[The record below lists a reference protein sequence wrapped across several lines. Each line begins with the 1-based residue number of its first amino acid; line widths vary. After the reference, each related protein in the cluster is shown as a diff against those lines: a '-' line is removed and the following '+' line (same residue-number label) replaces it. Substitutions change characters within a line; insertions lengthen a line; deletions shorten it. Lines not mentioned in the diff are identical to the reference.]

1 MFGFRKNSTSKAADV
16 RKYAMMINGQLI
28 SADDGHKVPNP
39 ATGEVVGIAP
49 VCTPKHLDDAVAAA
63 RAAQVSWAAVPDEE
77 RREACRKMAAVIT
90 ENAAELAELL
100 TKEQGKPL
108 KTMGA
113 EFEVGGAA
121 AWAGYAAELE
131 MPVKVLQDDETAR
144 IEQHRVPVGVVGSI
158 TPWNWPLMIAVWHI
172 VPAIRA
178 GNTVVIKPSPNT
190 PLSTLRMV
198 ELLNTVLPAGVL
210 NCVTGHGE
218 IGGLMS
224 GHKGINKIVF
234 TGSTATGKKIMQSA
248 ADNLKRL
255 TLELGGNDA
264 GIVLPE
270 TDPKAIAEG
279 VFWGAF
285 LNMGQ
290 TCAALKRLYVHD
302 SIYDEMCAALVD
314 IAESMPMGNGL
325 DDTTMVG
332 PLQNEMQRNK
342 VAELVDDARARGA
355 RILTGGTVPEGPG
368 NFYPITLVADI
379 EAGARLVDEEQF
391 GTALP
396 IIRYSDVEEAIVQAN
411 GLDVGLG
418 ASVWAS
424 DPEAARKVADR
435 IEAGTV
441 YINQHGQIAPHVPF
455 GGIKGSG
462 IGVEFGQEGLEANTD
477 IKIYNMAKTG

>member
-1 MFGFRKNSTSKAADV
+1 MYPMT
-16 RKYAMMINGQLI
+16 INGQ
-28 SADDGHKVPNP
+28 SVVTDAGHDVPDP
-39 ATGEVVGIAP
+39 ATGEVVGQAP
-49 VCTPKHLDDAVAAA
+49 LCTAQHLHDAVAAA
-63 RAAQVSWAAVPDEE
+63 QIAQKIWAARPDEE
-77 RREACRKMAAVIT
+77 RRDACRKMSAIISD
-90 ENAAELAELL
+90 NAEELAELL

-121 AWAGYAAELE
+121 AWAGYAADLE
-131 MPVKVLQDDETAR
+131 MPVKILQDDDTAR

-158 TPWNWPLMIAVWHI
+158 TPWNWPLLIAVWHV

-178 GNTVVIKPSPNT
+178 GNAVVIKPSPNT

-210 NCVTGHGE
+210 NCVTGDGH
-218 IGGLMS
+218 IGALMS
-224 GHKGINKIVF
+224 EHKDINKIVF
-234 TGSTATGKKIMQSA
+234 TGSTATGKNIMQSA
-248 ADNLKRL
+248 AGSLKRL

-264 GIVLPE
+264 GIILPDV
-270 TDPKAIAEG
+270 DPKAIAEG

-290 TCAALKRLYVHD
+290 TCAALKRLYVHN

-314 IAESMPMGNGL
+314 LAANMPMGHGL
-325 DDTTMVG
+325 DPATVVG
-332 PLQNEMQRNK
+332 PLQNPMQLNI
-342 VAELVDDARARGA
+342 VADLVDDARAKGA
-355 RILTGGTVPEGPG
+355 RILCGGARAGGTG
-368 NFYPITLVADI
+368 NFYPITFVADI
-379 EAGARLVDEEQF
+379 EAGTKLVDEEQF

-396 IIRYSDVEEAIVQAN
+396 IIRYDDVEDAIAQAN
-411 GLDVGLG
+411 SLDVGLA
-418 ASVWAS
+418 ASVWSS
-424 DPEAARKVADR
+424 DADAARAVAER
-435 IEAGTV
+435 LEAGTV

-477 IKIYNMAKTG
+477 IKIYNIAKAG